1 MPVSSVSWGGESV
14 ADETVARGM
23 TRASFGMPDTSR
35 AARHILKDYVNA
47 RLLFAHPPPNMTADD
62 YMRTSREE
70 TLDRLEEE
78 FRNGRKRAPATHVT
92 KNADTFV
99 APARRAPAAGAEEDD
114 DAESTV
120 PESENQVEEA
130 PTPFGLRDRQATSRQ
145 IKANAASAPT
155 RTGKQKAAALDDYYF
170 TESGPAP
177 RPVISGRRQAPMEQE
192 EGLGYSRQKVYPH
205 QRRLGPDGQPLLQP
219 PEGPRSG
226 VGSNKKHFKVKEGKK
241 RSGRGYD

>member
-1 MPVSSVSWGGESV
+1 
-14 ADETVARGM
+14 M

-62 YMRTSREE
+62 FMRSSRES
-70 TLDRLEEE
+70 TLARLEEE
-78 FRNGRKRAPATHVT
+78 FRNGRKRAPASHVT
-92 KNADTFV
+92 KNADTYV
-99 APARRAPAAGAEEDD
+99 APARNGDASSTIPEGEEQGAEES
-114 DAESTV
+114 A
-120 PESENQVEEA
+120 A
-130 PTPFGLRDRQATSRQ
+130 PTIRERQATSHQ
-145 IKANAASAPT
+145 IKANAASAPV

-192 EGLGYSRQKVYPH
+192 EGLGFSRQKVYPH
-205 QRRLGPDGQPLLQP
+205 QRRLGPDGQPLTQP

-226 VGSNKKHFKVKEGKK
+226 VGSSKKHFKTKEGKK